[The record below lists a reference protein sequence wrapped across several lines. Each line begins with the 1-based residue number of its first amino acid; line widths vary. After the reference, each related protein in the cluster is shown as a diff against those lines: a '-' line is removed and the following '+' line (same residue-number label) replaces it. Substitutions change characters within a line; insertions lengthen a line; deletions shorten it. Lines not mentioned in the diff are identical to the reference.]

1 VNVIHF
7 NTAIH
12 ACHMCQDSNLATSF
26 LKSMRAVDVNPDTT
40 SFNTAISA
48 CEKEWRRALHLLQ
61 TMILEE
67 LQPDTIS
74 YNSVINACEK
84 DGQWQQALHLLF
96 AMKIVQLEPDVI
108 SFSSSLSACAKESRW
123 LTALQHLQWMRLAQ
137 VIPNVVTL
145 TAAITACEGHLPD
158 MSLALLDMMFQVQI
172 QPNEI
177 AYTSAISACA
187 ADDDW
192 WAACSLL
199 EEMNTVALEP
209 GIVSYGAV
217 LKALPGR
224 WLWAA
229 QLLRNANELTIRMNE
244 VACTAAIAATKK
256 TKKWKMVLQTLQDVI
271 GTHLDMDLASMAITC
286 IEDQWQHALRFLG
299 EARPRSL
306 EVDLVAQNA
315 VLSACDQ
322 WFKSIQL
329 FNDALPAMGF
339 ELDSVSSGSVL
350 TGYARGR
357 NWQRTL
363 HLLAWMRSRSVT
375 DDITCTAAVSACTT
389 GGLWEQALRVL
400 SSARSAAMHRLAS
413 LTALHF

>member
-1 VNVIHF
+1 
-7 NTAIH
+7 
-12 ACHMCQDSNLATSF
+12 
-26 LKSMRAVDVNPDTT
+26 
-40 SFNTAISA
+40 
-48 CEKEWRRALHLLQ
+48 
-61 TMILEE
+61 
-67 LQPDTIS
+67 
-74 YNSVINACEK
+74 
-84 DGQWQQALHLLF
+84 
-96 AMKIVQLEPDVI
+96 MKIVQLEPDVI

-137 VIPNVVTL
+137 VIPNVVTF

-158 MSLALLDMMFQVQI
+158 VSLALFDMMFQVQI

-271 GTHLDMDLASMAITC
+271 GTHLEACQSRVESGTAFGSGFESGLTILLCLALQSRMQVMQMQLNNRDWPVLCAEAEWEMVDENQAMALVAFPEENSGPTPISWAARLLGAPKKSQVSA
-286 IEDQWQHALRFLG
+286 IEGKVQATKEKAVKSQVQVEEQELPDPKELAR
-299 EARPRSL
+299 EARSKH
-306 EVDLVAQNA
+306 V
-315 VLSACDQ
+315 
-322 WFKSIQL
+322 
-329 FNDALPAMGF
+329 
-339 ELDSVSSGSVL
+339 
-350 TGYARGR
+350 
-357 NWQRTL
+357 
-363 HLLAWMRSRSVT
+363 
-375 DDITCTAAVSACTT
+375 TT
-389 GGLWEQALRVL
+389 GGGQTLRSNTQCEWKTVVAEEDDDVSHL
-400 SSARSAAMHRLAS
+400 QMLRKAPVRERGSGKCQVKGKASKAMKSTKSADQDRDGKKVQEHPQSKKQTSRIDIREGLNIMGFA
-413 LTALHF
+413 